1 MNNQEKEQEDL
12 KNLEEIEVACIG
24 AALLSKHALMV
35 FIENVIPEYFYI
47 DRCRVIAKTFFDMFE
62 KKEDIDIITLRTNL
76 KERGYFNLANNLTDF
91 YDVDISSSNVKTYI
105 NKIKEGYKRRELQK
119 TLSDSYQDTQ
129 NKGNEVDGII
139 QKMSS
144 KISIFDEDKTKI
156 VHIGQNM
163 NYADLACEGDAIKA
177 GFNKI
182 DQYLHGL
189 FRKELIILAAR
200 PSLGKTTLAVNIAQN
215 IAKDKNVLMYSLEMS
230 WQSIAIR
237 MLASETDM
245 MYMKIKTGSVTGI
258 EKEKLKKAGEMLGH
272 SNFWVNDRAGISVEQ
287 LVRSATTFNFNK
299 GLDLIVVD
307 YLQLMAGSVKGNRNE
322 ALGDITRSLKILAKD
337 LDVPVLLLSQLSREV
352 ERREGQIPR
361 LSDLRDSGEIEQNA
375 DVVMFI
381 YEDGGASTIQVAKN
395 RNGRLGSFRMILEKQ
410 FFRFQDL

>member
-1 MNNQEKEQEDL
+1 MNNQEKEQEEL
-12 KNLEEIEVACIG
+12 KSLEEIEIACIG

-35 FIENVIPEYFYI
+35 FIENVIPEYFYVNK
-47 DRCRVIAKTFFDMFE
+47 CRTVAKIIFSMFE

-76 KERGYFNLANNLTDF
+76 IAQGYFSVADKLTDF
-91 YDVDISSSNVKTYI
+91 YDVGISSSNVKTYV
-105 NKIKEGYKRRELQK
+105 NKVKLGYKRRELQK
-119 TLSDSYQDTQ
+119 TLSDSYQDMQ
-129 NKGNEVDGII
+129 DRSNEVDGII
-139 QKMSS
+139 QKMSE
-144 KISIFDEDKTKI
+144 KIFVFDDDKTKI
-156 VHIGQNM
+156 IKIGQNM
-163 NYADLACEGDAIKA
+163 NYADLACEGDAIKT
-177 GFNKI
+177 GFNRI

-237 MLASETDM
+237 MLASKTDM
-245 MYMKIKTGSVTGI
+245 MYMKIKTGAVSGI
-258 EKEKLKKAGEMLGH
+258 EKEKLEKAGEMLGR

-287 LVRSATTFNFNK
+287 LVRSATTFKFNK
-299 GLDLIVVD
+299 GLDFIVVD

-322 ALGDITRSLKILAKD
+322 ALGGITRSLKILAKD

-395 RNGRLGSFRMILEKQ
+395 RNGRLGSFRMILEKRY
-410 FFRFQDL
+410 FRFQDL

>member
-1 MNNQEKEQEDL
+1 MNNQEKEQEEL
-12 KNLEEIEVACIG
+12 KSLEELETACIG

-35 FIENVIPEYFYI
+35 FIENVIPEYFYTNG
-47 DRCRVIAKTFFDMFE
+47 CRLVADTIFYMFE

-76 KERGYFNLANNLTDF
+76 KERGRFKLADKLTDF
-91 YDVDISSSNVKTYI
+91 YDVDISSSNVKTYVS
-105 NKIKEGYKRRELQK
+105 KVKEEYKRRELKK
-119 TLSDSYQDTQ
+119 TLSDSYQDAQ
-129 NKGNEVDGII
+129 NKGNEVDDII

-156 VHIGQNM
+156 VKIGQNM
-163 NYADLACEGDAIKA
+163 NYADLACEGDSIKT

-215 IAKDKNVLMYSLEMS
+215 IAKAKNVLMYSLEMS

-245 MYMKIKTGSVTGI
+245 TYMKIKIGSVTGI
-258 EKEKLKKAGEMLGH
+258 EKEKLEKAGEALGH
-272 SNFWVNDRAGISVEQ
+272 SNFWVNDRAGISIEQ
-287 LVRSATTFNFNK
+287 LVRSAMTFKFNK

-381 YEDGGASTIQVAKN
+381 YEDDGASTIQVAKN